1 MAKKTIK
8 EIKSALPGLDSSK
21 VEAYADELDR
31 ILAIKRIFQS
41 EDGKVLVNELRDSC
55 SITIKKLLVLYKK
68 SPELPELLGLLAILD
83 SNYQLL
89 SKIQDISLEKEIR
102 EQLDEAVKEAYAG

>member
-41 EDGKVLVNELRDSC
+41 EDGRVLVNELRDNC
-55 SITIKKLLVLYKK
+55 SITIKKLLVIYKK
-68 SPELPELLGLLAILD
+68 NPELPELLGLLAILD
-83 SNYQLL
+83 SNYLLL

-102 EQLDEAVKEAYAG
+102 EQLDEAVKEAYAS

>member
-41 EDGKVLVNELRDSC
+41 EDGRVLVNELRDNC
-55 SITIKKLLVLYKK
+55 SITIKKLLVIYHLQIGIFFQ
-68 SPELPELLGLLAILD
+68 SRSVRRRA
-83 SNYQLL
+83 
-89 SKIQDISLEKEIR
+89 
-102 EQLDEAVKEAYAG
+102 